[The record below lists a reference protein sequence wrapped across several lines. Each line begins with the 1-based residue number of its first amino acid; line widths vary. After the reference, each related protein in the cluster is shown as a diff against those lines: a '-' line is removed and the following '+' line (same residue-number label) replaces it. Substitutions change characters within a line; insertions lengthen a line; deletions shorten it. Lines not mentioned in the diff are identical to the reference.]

1 MPSKWI
7 EHIKDFAKKNSMTYK
22 DALKDPKCK
31 EAYAT
36 GKGLGGSISEAKEEP
51 KNNIEMKIEEIK
63 KGRGRPKKYAT
74 PEEAKKAKSMKTME
88 SNKRKKAEKGKS
100 DSSSDSGSDME
111 GGAVRK
117 PIGMPNPLAD
127 PKFKKKYM
135 EMKEAEGKGL
145 NVGYKT
151 ENTNGLG
158 HIYPISHEAILQMLS
173 CCPKK

>member
-7 EHIKDFAKKNSMTYK
+7 EHIKEFAKSNGMTYK

-31 EAYAT
+31 EAYKT
-36 GKGLGGSISEAKEEP
+36 GKGLGGAIEEP
-51 KNNIEMKIEEIK
+51 KNNIEMKIEEVK

-74 PEEAKKAKSMKTME
+74 AEEAKKAKSMKTME
-88 SNKRKKAEKGKS
+88 SNKRKKAQRKRS
-100 DSSSDSGSDME
+100 DSESSSGSEGGME
-111 GGAVRK
+111 GGVVVGK

-145 NVGYKT
+145 NAGYKT
-151 ENTNGLG
+151 ENPNGLG

-173 CCPKK
+173 CCPK